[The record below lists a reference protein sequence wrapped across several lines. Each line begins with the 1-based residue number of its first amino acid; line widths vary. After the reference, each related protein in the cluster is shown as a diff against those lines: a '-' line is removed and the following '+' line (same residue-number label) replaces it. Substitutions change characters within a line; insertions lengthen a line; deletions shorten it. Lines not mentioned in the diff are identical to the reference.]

1 MARTLP
7 TIKGCLGRRINPH
20 ALPALQTRAS
30 ADVDDD
36 PEPPLAHVR
45 QDGPH
50 QPVRPEEHSLELGAH
65 LVISDELGGMEEGE
79 GRVVD
84 EHVDGDALGL

>member
-1 MARTLP
+1 MIRALR
-7 TIKGCLGRRINPH
+7 TIKGCLGGRIDPH

-45 QDGPH
+45 QDGPQ
-50 QPVRPEEHSLELGAH
+50 QPVRPEKHGLELRAR
-65 LVISDELGGMEEGE
+65 LVIGDELGGVEEGG

-84 EHVDGDALGL
+84 EHVDGDALRL